1 MTTVNIEIDGEKLE
15 VPQGQMLIEAADEAG
30 ITIPRFCYHK
40 KLSIAANCRM
50 CLVDV
55 ANSGKPLP
63 ACATPVSEGMK
74 VCTTSAKTREA
85 QRAVMEFLLINHPL
99 DCPICDQGG
108 QCELQDVAMEY
119 GQSGSRYNEP
129 KRVVKDKNLG
139 PLISTEMTRCIHCTR
154 CVRFGTEIAG
164 VREMGATGR
173 GEFMEIGTY
182 IERSIDSELSGNIID
197 LCPVGALTSKPFR
210 FKARAWELKAFSSL
224 SMHDCVG
231 SNTFFHVLNNRVLRT
246 LPRENELLNEV
257 WLSDRDRFSYE
268 ALNHVDRLQQP
279 QIKREGKWQAVDWQ
293 TALQFAIEKLR
304 AVVDQEGAS
313 QLGAI
318 LSPNATVEEGYLFQ
332 KLFRTI
338 GCYNIDH
345 RTRMIDSAHQA
356 YLGSYPHLGIALSDI
371 EDQEA
376 IVLIGS
382 DIRKEQPIIAHRV
395 RKAALNGA
403 QVVSVAPCE
412 MNFNFDGAIQIVDSS
427 VDLHQSLLEIIK
439 AVMVEN
445 PHAHIQLPHTLLA
458 ELAEIT
464 PSEVAK
470 AAAQALKN
478 KEKVSVL
485 LGQYVITHPHASIL
499 YALTRWLALIL
510 EATWGEMSFGAN
522 SAGAWLAGA
531 VPHRLPMGE
540 SAEAHQGLTVHQM
553 WQTPRRA
560 YVLMNVEPE
569 YDTMAPRLA
578 KEALMQASAVVVL
591 SCYDNP
597 HYREYADVILPMT
610 PVSEMAGTYVNGL
623 GDWHSFQAAV
633 MPLGESRPAWKI
645 LRVLA
650 NMWELRGFGYETL
663 GEVLKE
669 ILALRQTKPHY
680 ADNLVSMPY
689 GGERER
695 KHFKKSDQQWIR
707 LAPISLYSVDN
718 IVRRASA
725 LQETHDAQWAMVKI
739 HPEAGKRHHLSEE
752 QKVWV
757 VQEGERSKE
766 PLRVVFS
773 EDIPLH
779 AAWVPSSLEGVE
791 ALGEPFGLI
800 ELIPS

>member
-15 VPQGQMLIEAADEAG
+15 VRQGKMLIEAADEAG

-55 ANSGKPLP
+55 ANSPKPLP

-119 GQSGSRYNEP
+119 GQSASRYSEP
-129 KRVVKDKNLG
+129 KRAVKDKNLG

-182 IERSIDSELSGNIID
+182 IEHSVDSELSGNIID

-210 FKARAWELKAFSSL
+210 FKARAWELKAFPSV

-231 SNTFFHVLNNRVLRT
+231 SHTFFHVLKNQVMRA
-246 LPRENELLNEV
+246 LPRENENLNEV

-268 ALNHVDRLQQP
+268 GLNHADRLQQP
-279 QIKREGKWQAVDWQ
+279 QIKRDGKWETVDWH
-293 TALQFAIEKLR
+293 TALQFAVEKLR
-304 AVVDQEGAS
+304 TVVEKEGAS
-313 QLGAI
+313 QVGAI
-318 LSPNATVEEGYLFQ
+318 LSPNATVEEAYLFQ
-332 KLFRTI
+332 KLFRAI
-338 GCYNIDH
+338 GCGNIDH
-345 RTRMIDSAHQA
+345 RTRLLDTAHQT
-356 YLGSYPHLGIALSDI
+356 YLGSYPHMGVALNELDH
-371 EDQEA
+371 QNA
-376 IVLIGS
+376 IILVGS
-382 DIRKEQPIIAHRV
+382 DIRKEQPILAHRV

-403 QVVSVAPCE
+403 QVISIAPCE
-412 MNFNFDGAIQIVDSS
+412 MDFNFQGAIQVIDHS
-427 VDLHQSLLEIIK
+427 VDLLQSIREVIK
-439 AVMVEN
+439 AVIQEN
-445 PHAHIQLPHTLLA
+445 PHAGIQLPQALLK
-458 ELAEIT
+458 ELEGIT
-464 PSEVAK
+464 PSEQAK
-470 AAAQALKN
+470 KAAQALKN
-478 KEKVSVL
+478 KEKISVL
-485 LGQYVITHPHASIL
+485 LGQYGMTHPQASTL
-499 YALTRWLALIL
+499 YALTRWLALIV

-540 SAEAHQGLTVHQM
+540 PSEEHQGLTAHQM

-569 YDTMAPRLA
+569 YDTMTPHLA
-578 KEALMQASAVVVL
+578 KAALQQASAVVVL

-597 HYREYADVILPMT
+597 HYREYADVLLPMT
-610 PVSEMAGTYVNGL
+610 PISEMAGTYVNGV
-623 GDWHSFQAAV
+623 GDWQSFQAAV

-650 NMWELRGFGYETL
+650 NIWQIRGFGYETL
-663 GEVLKE
+663 GEVLAE
-669 ILALRQTKPHY
+669 ILALRQTTPHH
-680 ADNLVSMPY
+680 ADNIVSMPY
-689 GGERER
+689 EAS
-695 KHFKKSDQQWIR
+695 KHHRPTEKQFIR
-707 LAPISLYSVDN
+707 LAPISLYRVDN
-718 IVRRASA
+718 IVRRAQA
-725 LQETHDAQWAMVKI
+725 LQETRDGQWAFVKI
-739 HPEAGKRHHLSEE
+739 HPDAAKAHGLSEG

-757 VQEGERSKE
+757 VEAGRRSTMPLTVVLSEGL
-766 PLRVVFS
+766 PLR
-773 EDIPLH
+773 
-779 AAWVPSSLEGVE
+779 AAWVPASMEGVE
-791 ALGEPFGLI
+791 NLGEPFGLI
-800 ELIPS
+800 ELIPA

>member
-1 MTTVNIEIDGEKLE
+1 MTTVHIEIDGEKLE

-30 ITIPRFCYHK
+30 INIPRFCYHK

-74 VCTTSAKTREA
+74 VCTTSAKTRDA

-119 GQSGSRYNEP
+119 GQSGSRYTEP
-129 KRVVKDKNLG
+129 KRVIKDKNLG

-182 IERSIDSELSGNIID
+182 IERSVDSELSGNIID

-210 FKARAWELKAFSSL
+210 FKARAWELKGFPSL

-231 SNTFFHVLNNRVLRT
+231 SNTFFHVLNNKVLRA

-268 ALNHVDRLQQP
+268 GLNHADRLQQP
-279 QIKREGKWQAVDWQ
+279 QIKREGEWETVDWQ
-293 TALQFAIEKLR
+293 TALQFAVEKLR
-304 AVVDQEGAS
+304 VVVDQEGAS

-318 LSPNATVEEGYLFQ
+318 LSPNATVEESYLFQ
-332 KLFRTI
+332 KLFRAI

-345 RTRMIDSAHQA
+345 RTRMIDGAHQA
-356 YLGSYPHLGIALSDI
+356 YLGSYPHLGIALNDV
-371 EDQEA
+371 ENQEA

-382 DIRKEQPIIAHRV
+382 DIRKEQPIIAHRI
-395 RKAALNGA
+395 RKAILNGA
-403 QVVSVAPCE
+403 QVVSIAPCE
-412 MNFNFDGAIQIVDSS
+412 IDFNFDGAVQVVDRS
-427 VDLHQSLLEIIK
+427 VDLTQSLLEVIK
-439 AVMVEN
+439 AIMNEN
-445 PHAHIQLPHTLLA
+445 PQVQIQLPHPLVT

-464 PSEVAK
+464 PNKIAIL
-470 AAAQALKN
+470 AAQALKN
-478 KEKVSVL
+478 KAKVSVL
-485 LGQYVITHPHASIL
+485 LGQYVITHPQASKL

-522 SAGAWLAGA
+522 SAGAWLAGT

-540 SAEAHQGLTVHQM
+540 SEEHEGLTAHQM
-553 WQTPRRA
+553 WEAPRRA

-569 YDTMAPRLA
+569 YDTMTPHLA
-578 KEALMQASAVVVL
+578 KEALMQASTVVVL

-623 GDWHSFQAAV
+623 GDWCSFQAAV

-650 NMWELRGFGYETL
+650 NIWEIRGFGYETL
-663 GEVLKE
+663 GEVLE
-669 ILALRQTKPHY
+669 EVLALRQTKPHY

-689 GGERER
+689 GVESAR
-695 KHFKKSDQQWIR
+695 KQLKKSDQQWIR
-707 LAPISLYSVDN
+707 LAPISLYRVDN
-718 IVRRASA
+718 IVRRANA
-725 LQETHDAQWAMVKI
+725 LQETADAQWAMVKI
-739 HPEAGKRHHLSEE
+739 HPEAGKHHGLSEG
-752 QKVWV
+752 QSVWV
-757 VQEGERSKE
+757 VQEGRRSAA

-773 EDIPLH
+773 ENIPMH
-779 AAWVPSSLEGVE
+779 AAWVPMSIE
-791 ALGEPFGLI
+791 AVQTLGEPFGLI

>member
-1 MTTVNIEIDGEKLE
+1 MTTINIEIDGEKLE
-15 VPQGQMLIEAADEAG
+15 VRQGQMLIEAADEAG

-55 ANSGKPLP
+55 ANSPKPLP

-119 GQSGSRYNEP
+119 GQSASRYSEP
-129 KRVVKDKNLG
+129 KRAVKDKNLG

-182 IERSIDSELSGNIID
+182 IEHSVDSELSGNIID

-210 FKARAWELKAFSSL
+210 FSARAWELRAFPSV

-231 SNTFFHVLNNRVLRT
+231 SHTFFHVLNNQVKRA

-268 ALNHVDRLQQP
+268 GLHHTDRLQQP
-279 QIKREGKWQAVDWQ
+279 QIKREGKWETVDWH
-293 TALQFAIEKLR
+293 TALEFAVEKLR
-304 AVVDQEGAS
+304 AVVEKEGAS

-318 LSPNATVEEGYLFQ
+318 LSPNATVEEAYLFQ
-332 KLFRTI
+332 KLFRAI

-345 RTRMIDSAHQA
+345 RTRLIDSAHQT
-356 YLGSYPHLGIALSDI
+356 YLGSYPHIGVALNTLDHQ
-371 EDQEA
+371 DA

-382 DIRKEQPIIAHRV
+382 DIRKEQPILAHRV
-395 RKAALNGA
+395 RKAVLNGA
-403 QVVSVAPCE
+403 QVVSIAPCE
-412 MNFNFDGAIQIVDSS
+412 IDFNFEGAIQVVDHS
-427 VDLHQSLLEIIK
+427 VDLPQSLREIIK
-439 AVMVEN
+439 ALIQEK
-445 PHAHIQLPHTLLA
+445 PQAQIQLPQALLK
-458 ELAEIT
+458 ELEGIT
-464 PSEVAK
+464 PSEKAK
-470 AAAQALKN
+470 KAAQALKN
-478 KEKVSVL
+478 KEKISVL
-485 LGQYVITHPHASIL
+485 LGQYVITHPQASAL
-499 YALTRWLALIL
+499 YALTRWLALVL

-522 SAGAWLAGA
+522 SAGGWLAGA

-540 SAEAHQGLTVHQM
+540 SSEEHQGLTAHQM

-560 YVLMNVEPE
+560 YVLMNIEPE
-569 YDTMAPRLA
+569 YDTMVPQLA
-578 KEALMQASAVVVL
+578 KAALQQAQAVVVL

-610 PVSEMAGTYVNGL
+610 PISEMAGTYVNAL

-650 NMWELRGFGYETL
+650 NIWQIRGFGYETL
-663 GEVLKE
+663 GEVLEE
-669 ILALRQTKPHY
+669 ILALRQTKPHH

-689 GGERER
+689 VTSRHHRPTE
-695 KHFKKSDQQWIR
+695 KQFIR
-707 LAPISLYSVDN
+707 LAPISLYRVDN
-718 IVRRASA
+718 IVRRAQA
-725 LQETHDAQWAMVKI
+725 LQETRDAQWSFVKI
-739 HPEAGKRHHLSEE
+739 HPEAAKRQGLTEG

-757 VQEGERSKE
+757 VQEGRRSTL
-766 PLRVVFS
+766 PLTVVLS
-773 EDIPLH
+773 EGLPLQ
-779 AAWVPSSLEGVE
+779 AAWVPASTE
-791 ALGEPFGLI
+791 AVQTLGEPFGLI
-800 ELIPS
+800 ELIPA